1 MRDRLGFLGRR
12 LAQVVPVVLLATF
25 LVFGL
30 LQLVPGDPAVTLAG
44 DNATPARIL
53 EIRQQYGLDRPFLV
67 QYASWLGRAVEGDLS
82 HSLLTGVPVRQAI
95 IEKFP
100 NTIEIVVGA
109 VLIAMLF
116 GIPLGI
122 AAATS
127 AGSWADGLI
136 SALNSL
142 GVAVPSFWL
151 AMILVSIFALDMRLL
166 PATGAVSLA
175 TDPAQSIRHAL
186 LPALA
191 LGASGVAEVARQLRS
206 ALIEVLGSQFVR
218 TLRAK
223 GLSPAAIVWKHGLK
237 NVSVTLLTV
246 LGLLLNRMLGA
257 TVVIEAVFA
266 IPGIGS
272 TVVQAA
278 LAKDFPVVQ
287 GVVLAMVVIVVAVN
301 LAVDTL
307 YTLLDPRVTR

>member
-1 MRDRLGFLGRR
+1 M
-12 LAQVVPVVLLATF
+12 
-25 LVFGL
+25 
-30 LQLVPGDPAVTLAG
+30 
-44 DNATPARIL
+44 
-53 EIRQQYGLDRPFLV
+53 
-67 QYASWLGRAVEGDLS
+67 
-82 HSLLTGVPVRQAI
+82 
-95 IEKFP
+95 
-100 NTIEIVVGA
+100 
-109 VLIAMLF
+109 LIAMLF

-136 SALNSL
+136 SALSSL

-287 GVVLAMVVIVVAVN
+287 GVVLAMVVIVVFVN
-301 LAVDTL
+301 LAVDSL

>member
-1 MRDRLGFLGRR
+1 MGERLRSLGRR
-12 LAQVVPVVLLATF
+12 VAQIVPVILLATF
-25 LVFGL
+25 LVYGL
-30 LQLVPGDPAVTLAG
+30 MQLVPGDPAVTLAG
-44 DNATPARIL
+44 DNATPQRIE
-53 EIRQQYGLDRPFLV
+53 EIREQYGLDRPFLL
-67 QYASWLGRAVEGDLS
+67 QYGVWLGKAVTGDLS
-82 HSLLTGVPVRQAI
+82 RSLLTGVPVRQAI

-100 NTIEIVVGA
+100 NTLEIVVGA
-109 VLIAMLF
+109 LLISMAL

-122 AAATS
+122 AAATN
-127 AGSWADGLI
+127 AGLWVDGLV
-136 SALNSL
+136 SALSSL

-151 AMILVSIFALDMRLL
+151 AMILVSTFALDWGLL
-166 PATGAVSLA
+166 PATGAVSLFSN
-175 TDPAQSIRHAL
+175 PAESIRHAL
-186 LPALA
+186 LPAVA

-206 ALIEVLGSQFVR
+206 ALGEILGSQFVR

-223 GLSPAAIVWKHGLK
+223 GLSPFSIVWKHGLK

-287 GVVLAMVVIVVAVN
+287 GVVLAMVVIVVSVN
-301 LAVDTL
+301 LAVDGL
-307 YTLLDPRVTR
+307 YTLFDPRVSR